1 MLWLLLAIL
10 IGIWL
15 FGLVLDVAGGL
26 IHLVLVVA
34 LIVLIYN
41 FVTSRRSTA

>member
-10 IGIWL
+10 VGIWL
-15 FGLVLDVAGGL
+15 VGLVLDVAGGL
-26 IHLVLVVA
+26 IHLVLVAA

-41 FVTSRRSTA
+41 FVTSRRSAA